1 MIWVGQRL
9 TQSPQWLQADM
20 KSPSAIAQGGRIVVL
35 FPLKL
40 PRRKSDL
47 FIAVAIFGRIFLTLQ
62 SLQIT
67 KKSN

>member
-1 MIWVGQRL
+1 MRVGQRL
-9 TQSPQWLQADM
+9 TQSPQWLQAAR
-20 KSPSAIAQGGRIVVL
+20 KSTSAIAQGGRIAIL
-35 FPLKL
+35 FPLIL

-47 FIAVAIFGRIFLTLQ
+47 FIAVVIFSRIFLTLQ